1 MLEFWRRIFN
11 RDAYWKAKTD
21 ERLKI
26 VLDVVLKYLETV
38 DNEAPYIIEGRW
50 GYLRLLPDPIA
61 YPVSIVLPQLG
72 IRRNPN
78 GYLETVPVLIMI
90 WPPFLGSWE
99 TCREYCTR
107 PTWEYLNKIAAHFRT
122 ICEDR
127 KLHLLEIQ
135 FGDPVDTAT
144 LHRRLREIQGEV

>member
-1 MLEFWRRIFN
+1 MLEFLRRIFN
-11 RDAYWKAKTD
+11 RDAYWKTKTD

-38 DNEAPYIIEGRW
+38 DNEAPYIVEGRW

-78 GYLETVPVLIMI
+78 GYLETVPVLIMV

-99 TCREYCTR
+99 ICRHYCTR
-107 PTWEYLNKIAAHFRT
+107 PTWEYLNKIASHFRT